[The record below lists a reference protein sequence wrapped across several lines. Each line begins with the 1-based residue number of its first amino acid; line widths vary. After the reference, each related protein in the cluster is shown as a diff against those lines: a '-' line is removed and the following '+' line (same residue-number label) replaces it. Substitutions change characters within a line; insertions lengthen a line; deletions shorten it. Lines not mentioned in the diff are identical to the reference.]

1 MPKWSILSK
10 ETTMDII
17 FPACAGLDVHQKT
30 VVACRIYQDQ
40 TGKLHTDKQT
50 FSTMTRDLFRLSDWL
65 AEAQITHVAMESTGD
80 YWKSPYNILEG
91 NFEIWV
97 VNAHHVKNVPGRK
110 TDVKDAQWLADLMR
124 HGLLQPSFIPA
135 VDQRQWRDLTR
146 LRLTFVRERA
156 TLCNRL
162 HKALESANIKIGVV
176 VSDLLGVSSRKILR
190 QLIAQENP
198 EPSALAD
205 LAIGTLRKKQDDL
218 TLALEGRMN
227 DHHRFVLGQLLDHVE
242 ILDARIAAL
251 ELRIEAKSAPF
262 AEAVAVADTIPG
274 VSTTAA
280 HALISEIGVDMSR
293 FRTAAHLA
301 SWLGLCPGNNQSGGK
316 RLSGRTRHGNVYA
329 RAVLVQVAQVVSK
342 ISTTQYSALYRR
354 IASRR
359 GKKRALIAVAHA
371 VVVTLW
377 HLLDKKV
384 AYQEPGPDYLQKQ
397 NPERELASLQRRAAA
412 LGLTVVPVAAAA

>member
-1 MPKWSILSK
+1 
-10 ETTMDII
+10 MDIL
-17 FPACAGLDVHQKT
+17 FEACAGLDVHQKT
-30 VVACRIYQDQ
+30 VVACRIYKDQ
-40 TGKLHTDKQT
+40 TGQQHIDKQT
-50 FSTMTRDLFRLSDWL
+50 FPTMTRDLFRLSDWL
-65 AEAQITHVAMESTGD
+65 AEANITHIAMESTGD
-80 YWKSPYNILEG
+80 YWKSPYSILEG

-110 TDVKDAQWLADLMR
+110 TDVKDAHWLADLMR
-124 HGLLQPSFIPA
+124 HGLLRPSFIPA
-135 VDQRQWRDLTR
+135 QDQRQWRDLTR

-162 HKALESANIKIGVV
+162 HKALESANIKLGVV

-190 QLIAQENP
+190 QLILQPNP

-205 LAIGTLRKKQDDL
+205 LALGSLRKKHDDL

-242 ILDARIAAL
+242 TLDGRIATL
-251 ELRIEAKSAPF
+251 EERIEVLSAPF

-280 HALISEIGVDMSR
+280 HALISEIGTDMSR
-293 FRTAAHLA
+293 FLSAGHLA

-354 IASRR
+354 IAGRR

-384 AYQEPGPDYLQKQ
+384 AYQEPGPDYLHKQ
-397 NPERELASLQRRAAA
+397 NPERELALLRRRAAA
-412 LGLTVVPVAAAA
+412 LGQSLVPVAAAA

>member
-1 MPKWSILSK
+1 
-10 ETTMDII
+10 MDIL
-17 FPACAGLDVHQKT
+17 FEACAGLDVHQKT
-30 VVACRIYQDQ
+30 VVACRIYPDP
-40 TGKLHTDKQT
+40 TGKQHIDKQT
-50 FSTMTRDLFRLSDWL
+50 FSTMTQDLLRLSDWL
-65 AEAQITHVAMESTGD
+65 TEAGITHVAMESTGD

-91 NFEIWV
+91 NFEVWI
-97 VNAHHVKNVPGRK
+97 VNAQHVKNVPGRK
-110 TDVKDAQWLADLMR
+110 TDVKDAHWLADLMR
-124 HGLLQPSFIPA
+124 HGLLRPSFIPA
-135 VDQRQWRDLTR
+135 IEQREWRDLTR

-162 HKALESANIKIGVV
+162 HKALESANIKIGAV

-190 QLIAQENP
+190 ELVLQKNP
-198 EPSALAD
+198 EPSVLAD
-205 LAIGTLRKKQDDL
+205 LAVGTLRKKQDDL

-251 ELRIEAKSAPF
+251 EERIEVLSAPF
-262 AEAVAVADTIPG
+262 SEAVAVADTIPG

-280 HALISEIGVDMSR
+280 HALISEIGSDMSR
-293 FRTAAHLA
+293 FPSAGHLA

-354 IASRR
+354 IAGRR

-377 HLLDKKV
+377 HLLAKKV

-397 NPERELASLQRRAAA
+397 NPERELAFLRRRAAA
-412 LGLTVVPVAAAA
+412 LGQTLVAVPQAA